1 MSQISQISDSLC
13 AYENIVLEVFF
24 PSTSK
29 KNDSMT
35 KNCAQFLFPVIY
47 QYKVLAWMVIGS
59 NQT

>member
-24 PSTSK
+24 PSK
-29 KNDSMT
+29 KNDSIT
-35 KNCAQFLFPVIY
+35 KSCAQFLFPVIY
-47 QYKVLAWMVIGS
+47 QYNVLAWMVIGR